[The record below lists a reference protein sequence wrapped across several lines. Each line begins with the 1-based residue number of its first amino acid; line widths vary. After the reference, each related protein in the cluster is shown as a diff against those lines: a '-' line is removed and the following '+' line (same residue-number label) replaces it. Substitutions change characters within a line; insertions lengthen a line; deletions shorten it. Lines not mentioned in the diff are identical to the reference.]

1 MTSARTVRPRARR
14 LGVAGTALGALLLG
28 LAAAP
33 PAVNAAPVPAA
44 PAKAATTTPA
54 AINGQLKVCGTKLC
68 NRYGKPIQL
77 RGMSSHG
84 TSGTPGV

>member
-33 PAVNAAPVPAA
+33 PAVNAAPAA
-44 PAKAATTTPA
+44 ASAPVA
-54 AINGQLKVCGTKLC
+54 GG
-68 NRYGKPIQL
+68 
-77 RGMSSHG
+77 RGA
-84 TSGTPGV
+84 GTPPPPSQLQSHHIDFRYAYDC